1 MLKKK
6 KPQEI
11 LLNIFEFNEIR
22 KRKKKYGE
30 IVHIIFG
37 TSNHV
42 IIDFTSE
49 IYTNLT
55 THIDL
60 LDQKWLE
67 CKIMFITTEWC
78 SISKWLHLSDR
89 NCTKEI
95 YPGDSRYYLENVE
108 TRIEIRP
115 CPPGT
120 IFLSET
126 CGCTKSFP
134 VLEHFGN
141 STSWFIFLLDNES
154 LWPVP

>member
-11 LLNIFEFNEIR
+11 LLNNSEFNEIR
-22 KRKKKYGE
+22 KREKIYGE
-30 IVHIIFG
+30 IVHIFFC

-49 IYTNLT
+49 IDTNLT
-55 THIDL
+55 TDIDL

-67 CKIMFITTEWC
+67 NQIICSYC
-78 SISKWLHLSDR
+78 SISNWLHFSDR